1 MNQGAFVWETSDS
14 QTSQPLVRRSRRFSA
29 SKSNLNQAKNSTQD
43 VAQEIHAPAKTK
55 PLAQKVISKH
65 VRWKDQVT
73 LAKDNPSCPSNE
85 VVRGPRENKKR
96 WRRLTGLVGS
106 GRRFVLKK
114 DTRALLLES
123 FEVFKGEGLDC
134 SFRSLIGRGLCKTSG
149 LCTHT
154 LAEIFKY
161 MGDTIDDSLFCVGTT
176 LGPAKPLRG
185 TLAPKILRES
195 RYSKQ
200 RRSNR
205 RGKRP
210 HTK

>member
-1 MNQGAFVWETSDS
+1 LFGALDISVL
-14 QTSQPLVRRSRRFSA
+14 Q
-29 SKSNLNQAKNSTQD
+29 SNLNQAKNSTQD
-43 VAQEIHAPAKTK
+43 VAQEMHAPAKT
-55 PLAQKVISKH
+55 QKVISKH

-73 LAKDNPSCPSNE
+73 LAKGNPSCPSHD
-85 VVRGPRENKKR
+85 VVRGPRENRLR

-106 GRRFVLKK
+106 GQRFVLKK
-114 DTRALLLES
+114 DTRALLLER
-123 FEVFKGEGLDC
+123 FKVFKGEGLDC
-134 SFRSLIGRGLCKTSG
+134 SFRSLNGRGLCKSSG

-176 LGPAKPLRG
+176 LGLSKPLRG

-205 RGKRP
+205 RGKHP